1 MSTVVPSA
9 GSNRRM
15 FRHVVLL
22 TFTEGTTKAQQDAVL
37 AGLES
42 LPGQIPEIRSYH
54 FGLDAGIADGNA
66 SLAVVAEFEDQAGY
80 QAYATNA
87 VHLKVIAETIKPVL
101 AARSAVQFEDN

>member
-1 MSTVVPSA
+1 
-9 GSNRRM
+9 M

-22 TFTEGTTKAQQDAVL
+22 TFNEGTTKPQKDAIL
-37 AGLES
+37 AGLAG
-42 LPGQIPEIRSYH
+42 LPAQIPELRRYH

-87 VHLKVIAETIKPVL
+87 VHLEVIAALIKPVL
-101 AARSAVQFEDN
+101 AARSAVQFEDD